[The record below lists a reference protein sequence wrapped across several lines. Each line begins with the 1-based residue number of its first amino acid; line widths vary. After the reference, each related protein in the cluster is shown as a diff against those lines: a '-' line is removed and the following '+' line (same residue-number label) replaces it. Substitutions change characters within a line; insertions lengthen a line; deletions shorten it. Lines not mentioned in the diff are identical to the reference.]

1 MARWIHE
8 FRSTGERALA
18 EGERL
23 ALRRRAFRLR
33 VKSLLLGALVV
44 VALFGALMC
53 LAFAAGGPVGA
64 WVGLIP
70 LCVLAGY
77 ALSWAN
83 AAEKLALLHRRSLR
97 LGTVEGFR
105 RVPGDETARRLW
117 SQVGVE
123 VVDPEEGE
131 EDRVRMPRNE
141 YWSVDER
148 FEEALAAC
156 AGGKVDHFD
165 AVGRDGAILWV
176 EGKPVRKL
184 LEPPVWEAIEGLV
197 SGDLPK
203 LR

>member
-8 FRSTGERALA
+8 FRSTGERALTD
-18 EGERL
+18 EERHG
-23 ALRRRAFRLR
+23 LRRRKIALR
-33 VKSLLLGALVV
+33 VRSLLFGALVV
-44 VALFGALMC
+44 AALVGGLVC

-70 LCVLAGY
+70 LCVFAGY

-83 AAEKLALLHRRSLR
+83 AAERLALLHRRALR
-97 LGTVEGFR
+97 VGTVEGFR

-117 SQVGVE
+117 AQVGVE

-131 EDRVRMPRNE
+131 ERATMPANE

-148 FEEALAAC
+148 FEEALAKS

-165 AVGRDGAILWV
+165 AVGRDGALLWV

-184 LEPPVWEAIEGLV
+184 LEPPVWEAL
-197 SGDLPK
+197 
-203 LR
+203 